1 MRAHK
6 KSTRL
11 SVVLEARSS
20 ATLGYNARR
29 AVSSSFEIHRRVS
42 VRAHA
47 DLTVGSSLASVFIY
61 PHFDYFNLLTFFSD
75 FYLTFKIESI
85 L

>member
-11 SVVLEARSS
+11 SVVLDARSS

-42 VRAHA
+42 VRAHG

-61 PHFDYFNLLTFFSD
+61 PHFNYFNLLTFFSD
-75 FYLTFKIESI
+75 FY
-85 L
+85 